1 MPGKKKKEELTPEEY
16 RQKARKEIQDLKNQ
30 WKIFFRTGFVVLAA
44 LIAIIAASIAWFVS
58 NNKVNLTGMSIRAA
72 GSEFDLAASI
82 NKSTSTKG
90 VYDNLLPVPTGE
102 PIKGNEYLS
111 TSGNH
116 TAISWAITDDSNLRN
131 EKDESLGIEPGSS
144 GSITFYI
151 IPHKDGVLN
160 VSLTLSLT
168 GYTLKD
174 NGTDLTS
181 ENLNPGLL
189 TNIKADAQQLLEG
202 HILLFAGYDK
212 EKNSYK
218 GWISQD
224 GDPWT
229 MSLEGDGYT
238 LSQNENG
245 ELIWS
250 NENATADKAYKVTVY
265 WIWPEL
271 LESYLLKKES
281 YTGTRPLLFPAKQN
295 NESTPANNLEDIPS
309 NESTSDNNLEAL
321 PSKLFG
327 KMCEVDESS
336 GTSVNSNRY
345 LRWETAAAFEENV
358 TVDTLKLIREQYN
371 SVLYGNVAAY
381 YDLADQ
387 YLGSNVQYVKL
398 TLNAK

>member
-30 WKIFFRTGFVVLAA
+30 WKVFFRTGFVVLAA

-58 NNKVNLTGMSIRAA
+58 NNKVDLTGMSIRAA
-72 GSEFDLAASI
+72 GSEFDLAAYK
-82 NKSTSTKG
+82 NNAESTNG
-90 VYDNLLPVPTGE
+90 VYDKLLPVPTGE
-102 PIKGNEYLS
+102 PAINNEYLA
-111 TSGNH
+111 TSGNR
-116 TAISWAITDDSNLRN
+116 TAISWAITDKSNLRN

-151 IPHKDGVLN
+151 IPHKSGALN

-174 NGTDLTS
+174 NGTES
-181 ENLNPGLL
+181 KPENLNPGSLAD
-189 TNIKADAQQLLEG
+189 IRADAQQLLEG
-202 HILLFAGYDK
+202 HILLFAGYNKDN
-212 EKNSYK
+212 NSYK

-229 MSLEGDGYT
+229 MSLGDKYS
-238 LSQNENG
+238 LSQKENG

-250 NENATADKAYKVTVY
+250 NKDAIAENAYPVTVY

-271 LESYLLKKES
+271 LESYLRNSNS
-281 YTGTRPLLFPAKQN
+281 YTGTRPLLFPAEQN
-295 NESTPANNLEDIPS
+295 PAEQKDENASVNNP
-309 NESTSDNNLEAL
+309 EAL

-336 GTSVNSNRY
+336 STSINSNRY
-345 LRWETAAAFEENV
+345 LRWETAAVFKENV

-371 SVLYGNVAAY
+371 SALYGNVAAY

>member
-58 NNKVNLTGMSIRAA
+58 NNKVDLTGMSIRAA
-72 GSEFDLAASI
+72 GSEFDLAAYK
-82 NKSTSTKG
+82 NNAGSTNG
-90 VYDNLLPVPTGE
+90 VYDKLLAVPTGE
-102 PIKGNEYLS
+102 PTNPSDKNYLA

-151 IPHKDGVLN
+151 IPHKNGVLN

-174 NGTDLTS
+174 NVTDLTS

-189 TNIKADAQQLLEG
+189 TDIKEDAQQLLEG

-212 EKNSYK
+212 IKNSYK

-229 MSLEGDGYT
+229 MRLEDGSR

-250 NENATADKAYKVTVY
+250 NKNAIADNAYKVTVY

-295 NESTPANNLEDIPS
+295 NESTSANNLEELPS
-309 NESTSDNNLEAL
+309 NESTSDNNLEDL
-321 PSKLFG
+321 PSKLFE
-327 KMCEVDESS
+327 KMCEGF
-336 GTSVNSNRY
+336 GTSVHSNRY
-345 LRWETAAAFEENV
+345 LLWETAAASNENV
-358 TVDTLKLIREQYN
+358 TVNTLEQIRAHYN